1 MKIVS
6 EGGENGGGENASK
19 ANMDDGDV
27 DDGQQYGKCN
37 LLSIT
42 KKGFK
47 FITGSGLDQF
57 QCAPS
62 GQINFCC
69 TVFVLGQGDLLCWT
83 ERRNS
88 GTCK

>member
-1 MKIVS
+1 MP
-6 EGGENGGGENASK
+6 K
-19 ANMDDGDV
+19 AINDDGDV

-69 TVFVLGQGDLLCWT
+69 TVFVLGQGDLLSWT
-83 ERRNS
+83 VGETVARVNEIMTTIS
-88 GTCK
+88 V